1 MKAKVTKL
9 KTTLVGM
16 TVPNS
21 TNGHAGRFVESEL
34 IHQGFQVDT
43 RGTIDIPG
51 LDLEVKT
58 RNLDAISAQ
67 TVGSMT
73 PENIKITPYRQST
86 VYEKIQR
93 QFRVYIRDNTIVGA
107 KVVDFSWDII
117 QDKIEESYEL
127 ARNRIIEGNTD
138 NYVSGGPYGYFER
151 TVKGSSSYDFRL
163 RDTAM
168 KKLENMANS
177 TARDLYTFE

>member
-9 KTTLVGM
+9 KTNLVGM
-16 TVPNS
+16 TVPDS
-21 TNGHAGRFVESEL
+21 TNGHAGRFVESE
-34 IHQGFQVDT
+34 IIREGFDVDT
-43 RGTIDIPG
+43 KGTVDIPG
-51 LDLEVKT
+51 LDIEVKT
-58 RNLDAISAQ
+58 RDINAISAQ

-73 PENIKITPYRQST
+73 PENIKKTPYRESS

-93 QFRVYIRDNTIVGA
+93 QFRVYIRDNTIIDA

-117 QDKIEESYEL
+117 QQKIEQSYEL
-127 ARNRIIEGNTD
+127 ARQRIIDGLDD
-138 NYVSGGPYGYFER
+138 NYISGGPYGYFER

-168 KKLENMANS
+168 KKLESMANS